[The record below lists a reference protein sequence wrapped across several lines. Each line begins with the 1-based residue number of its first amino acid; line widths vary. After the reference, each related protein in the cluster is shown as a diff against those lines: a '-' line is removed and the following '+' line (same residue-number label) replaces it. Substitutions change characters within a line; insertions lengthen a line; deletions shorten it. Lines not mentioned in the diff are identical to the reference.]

1 MNTRPTCPTEL
12 RLLTIPEAAAALRL
26 SPQTIRRRIADGLP
40 VVRTGGPRSA
50 IRIDRDELDRYLAA
64 QSGPKETPA
73 DLLRRV
79 LKPAALKSYTRSEY
93 ERLLK

>member
-26 SPQTIRRRIADGLP
+26 SPKDDQASDCRWPARRPNGWA
-40 VVRTGGPRSA
+40 RSA